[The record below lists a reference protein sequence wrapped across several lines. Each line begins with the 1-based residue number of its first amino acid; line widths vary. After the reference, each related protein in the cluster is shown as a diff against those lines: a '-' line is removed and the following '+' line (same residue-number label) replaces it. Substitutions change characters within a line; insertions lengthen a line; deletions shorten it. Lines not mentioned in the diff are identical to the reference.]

1 MVSGKSLK
9 VLVLDDDV
17 RFLESFQEL
26 LLTDGHCVYPAT
38 RGIEAVEIVRNMPV
52 DLSFLDFDL
61 PDLNGLETF
70 VQIHRQR
77 PELPAVFVTGNPT
90 EGLVRRV
97 RDAGGLALIRKPFV
111 TRAVRVVIRKVIH
124 GAFSSSAFSHGA
136 FSENPF
142 ESFKG
147 DLRWRN

>member
-1 MVSGKSLK
+1 MVSGKSLR

-26 LLTDGHCVYPAT
+26 LLTDGHSVYPAT
-38 RGIEAVEIVRNMPV
+38 RGMEAVEIVRRTPI

-61 PDLNGLETF
+61 PDFNGLETF

-90 EGLVRRV
+90 EALVRRV
-97 RDAGGLALIRKPFV
+97 RDAGGLALIKKPFV
-111 TRAVRVVIRKVIH
+111 TRAVRVVIRKVIR
-124 GAFSSSAFSHGA
+124 GAFPREAFPR
-136 FSENPF
+136 EQNPF